1 MVKTKVIEESDEKI
15 RILLTDTDRSFVN
28 SIRRSL
34 ISDTPKMAID
44 TVRFELGTIEMD
56 DEVWE
61 TNGPIPDEMIA
72 QRLAMLPIPTRHD
85 EFYFQDSCPNCSE
98 LVVEDRGCPL
108 CTMLFT
114 CKSFGSE
121 EGRMV
126 TAGDMNFLGEERLSI
141 PEKYHTIPITKLF
154 RGQMIEFYATAV
166 MGRGRDHAKWS
177 PVCGI
182 AFTPRY
188 IGIINIMSRA
198 KILWDLGLTITAKD
212 FDSNKVGARLED
224 IDKVAQ
230 LIDDLHH
237 VGAGTEE
244 SRDFKDA
251 ITLEEVPR
259 EFILSFETD
268 GSMTA
273 RVAFEKAIE
282 ELSGRFGNIE
292 EDFKAVL

>member
-15 RILLTDTDRSFVN
+15 RILLTDTDRAFVN
-28 SIRRSL
+28 SIRRTL

-44 TVRFELGTIEMD
+44 TVRFEMGTTEMD
-56 DEVWE
+56 GEVWE
-61 TNGPIPDEMIA
+61 TDGPLPDEMIA

-85 EFYFQDSCPNCSE
+85 EFYFQDSCPTCSE
-98 LVVEDRGCPL
+98 LVDEDRGCQL
-108 CTMLFT
+108 CMMLFT
-114 CKSFGSE
+114 CKSFGTE

-126 TAGDMNFLGEERLSI
+126 TAGDMHFLGEEHLNI

-188 IGIINIMSRA
+188 IGVINIKSRA

-212 FDSNKVGARLED
+212 FGSDGRLED
-224 IDKVAQ
+224 VDKVAQ

-237 VGAGTEE
+237 VGEGTEE
-244 SRDFKDA
+244 GREFKDA
-251 ITLEEVPR
+251 VALEEVPR

-273 RVAFEKAIE
+273 RVAFEKGIE
-282 ELSGRFGNIE
+282 ELSSRFGKIK
-292 EDFKAVL
+292 EDFEAVL

>member
-85 EFYFQDSCPNCSE
+85 EFYFQDSCPSCSE
-98 LVVEDRGCPL
+98 LVAEDRGCPL

-188 IGIINIMSRA
+188 IGVINIMSRA

-212 FDSNKVGARLED
+212 FDSKKVGARLED

-230 LIDDLHH
+230 LIEDLHH

-244 SRDFKDA
+244 SREFKDA

-282 ELSGRFGNIE
+282 ELSGRFGTIE

>member
-15 RILLTDTDRSFVN
+15 RILLTDTDRAFVN
-28 SIRRSL
+28 SVRRTL

-44 TVRFELGTIEMD
+44 TVRFEMGTTEMD
-56 DEVWE
+56 GEVWE
-61 TNGPIPDEMIA
+61 TDGPLPDEMIA

-85 EFYFQDSCPNCSE
+85 EFYFQDSCPTCSE

-114 CKSFGSE
+114 CKAFGSE
-121 EGRMV
+121 EGAMV
-126 TAGDMNFLGEERLSI
+126 TAGDMSYLGEEHLSI

-182 AFTPRY
+182 AFTPRH
-188 IGIINIMSRA
+188 IGVINIKSRS

-212 FDSNKVGARLED
+212 FGSDGRLED
-224 IDKVAQ
+224 IDKVTQ

-237 VGAGTEE
+237 VGEGTEE
-244 SRDFKDA
+244 GREFKDA
-251 ITLEEVPR
+251 VALEEVPR

-282 ELSGRFGNIE
+282 ELSGRFAEIG
-292 EDFKAVL
+292 EDFAAVL

>member
-85 EFYFQDSCPNCSE
+85 EFYFQESCPNCSE

-188 IGIINIMSRA
+188 AGVINIMSRA
-198 KILWDLGLTITAKD
+198 KVLWDLGLTITAKD

-237 VGAGTEE
+237 VGEGTEE
-244 SRDFKDA
+244 SREFKDA

>member
-15 RILLTDTDRSFVN
+15 RILLTDTDRAFVN
-28 SIRRSL
+28 SVRRTL

-44 TVRFELGTIEMD
+44 TVRFEMGTTEMD
-56 DEVWE
+56 GEVWE
-61 TNGPIPDEMIA
+61 TDGPLPDEMIA

-85 EFYFQDSCPNCSE
+85 EFYFQDSCPTCSE

-114 CKSFGSE
+114 CKAFGSE
-121 EGRMV
+121 EGAMV
-126 TAGDMNFLGEERLSI
+126 TAGDMSYLGEEHLSI

-188 IGIINIMSRA
+188 IGVINIKSRS

-212 FDSNKVGARLED
+212 FGSDGRLED
-224 IDKVAQ
+224 IDKVTQ

-237 VGAGTEE
+237 VGEGTEE
-244 SRDFKDA
+244 GREFKDA
-251 ITLEEVPR
+251 VALEEVPR

-282 ELSGRFGNIE
+282 ELSGRFAEIG
-292 EDFKAVL
+292 EDFAAVL

>member
-15 RILLTDTDRSFVN
+15 RILLTDTDRAFVN
-28 SIRRSL
+28 SIRRTL

-44 TVRFELGTIEMD
+44 TVRFEMGTTEMD
-56 DEVWE
+56 GEVWE
-61 TNGPIPDEMIA
+61 TDGPLPDEMIA

-85 EFYFQDSCPNCSE
+85 EFYFQDSCPTCSE

-114 CKSFGSE
+114 CKAFGSE
-121 EGRMV
+121 EGAMV
-126 TAGDMNFLGEERLSI
+126 TAGDMSYLGEEHLSI

-188 IGIINIMSRA
+188 IGVINIKSRS

-212 FDSNKVGARLED
+212 FGSDGRLED
-224 IDKVAQ
+224 IDKVTQ

-237 VGAGTEE
+237 VGEGTEE
-244 SRDFKDA
+244 GREFKDA
-251 ITLEEVPR
+251 VALEEVPR

-282 ELSGRFGNIE
+282 ELSGRFAEIG
-292 EDFKAVL
+292 EDFAAVL